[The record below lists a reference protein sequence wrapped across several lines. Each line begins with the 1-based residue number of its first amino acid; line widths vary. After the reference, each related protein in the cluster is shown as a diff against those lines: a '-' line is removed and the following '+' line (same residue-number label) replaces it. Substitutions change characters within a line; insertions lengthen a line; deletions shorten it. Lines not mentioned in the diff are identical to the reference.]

1 MRRAEFTLD
10 VNSRSGVEALDRFS
24 QSAERAARQGVAVER
39 SAREAASGG
48 ISILGVAAGT
58 AAGQMLQ
65 RAGAAALTAA
75 KDFAVSGMQI
85 AVARESIQSGLAA
98 ILGSATEAERAMEL
112 IRKAAAK
119 PGLTFDTA
127 TQGLQRLLSVG
138 YELEPAVEMIELF
151 GNAAALSGARADE
164 MARALTQYT
173 QMISTARADQQS
185 LNTILE
191 VFPAIGEHI
200 VKVFGGRTA
209 EAINKASGSAE
220 AMADKMKVAFQGLA
234 EAPETTRQALDN
246 LQDAWDDTKAEF
258 GTGLLGDKSSD
269 QVKELTRGVE
279 TLGDVA
285 RQTGEAFRGL
295 VTWIGRAFDAMSSWE
310 WSWHGGRLER
320 LSESRARG
328 DAADAQMAQLRSQL
342 FPDRYDADGNA
353 LPERPGGGGSG
364 IGTLAPAPVSPTVVR
379 ATAEDLA
386 RKARDAEV
394 ERLQAELKELEAR
407 GETGRALGSLPNT
420 YRDGM
425 TLGGLWTVRN
435 VLSTSP
441 IHHGTH
447 GEPGTFDIRGS
458 ELERIRRQTGMSWAQ
473 QQEAL
478 AAMGLIV
485 AWRKA
490 GDKGITNDHF
500 HLADPRYSPQEAE
513 RLRGQAR
520 TDSRVK
526 LPSAGGA
533 AMGRAAEIRQRLAEL
548 DGPDAMAELVSDL
561 ARQWA
566 EERDRQ
572 TENYIRILDAA
583 IRAYD
588 AGDSSQIDR
597 LREGWGLGED
607 RASWVAELERAQ
619 RVQAER
625 RGTPDLYETIA
636 SQAED
641 AQRRRQDA
649 AEHDV
654 RMAELQAAALR
665 QVSDEL
671 RQQGGAYTDLVQSIQ
686 AVADAEREV
695 ITLRLEAARAS
706 GDARRVEQA
715 EAEAEL
721 AEARLRQDVAG
732 TLATVSQAQLRRDAD
747 TAAARAALAD
757 TDAEAEEWTDRRLQS
772 LRQEANY
779 LRARTGESLEY
790 LRVLKE
796 IRDIEEERERRYSRA
811 AEVLQV
817 SLGGSGALEAWTRR
831 QRGDYGDVSGERA
844 IDFDWSRLRTTAY
857 RGDAPEGGLLQGVV
871 DGVLAGMG
879 AGTPAIAEAVRE
891 ATLAGMQRVAR
902 GIT

>member
-24 QSAERAARQGVAVER
+24 QSAERAARQGLAVER

-65 RAGAAALTAA
+65 RAGAAALGAA
-75 KDFAVSGMQI
+75 KDFAVSGVQI

-98 ILGSATEAERAMEL
+98 ILGSAEDAERAMEM

-127 TQGLQRLLSVG
+127 TQGLQKLLSVG

-164 MARALTQYT
+164 MGNALTQYT
-173 QMISTARADQQS
+173 QAIAKGKFDQQD
-185 LNTILE
+185 LNSILQT
-191 VFPAIGEHI
+191 FPAIGEQI
-200 VKVFGGRTA
+200 IKVFGGRTA

-220 AMADKMKVAFQGLA
+220 AMAAKMKLAFQGLA

-258 GTGLLGDKSSD
+258 GKGLLGDKSSE

-285 RQTGEAFRGL
+285 RQTGEAFRAL
-295 VTWIGRAFDAMSSWE
+295 ASWIGRTFDAMSSWE

-320 LSESRARG
+320 LSASRARG
-328 DAADAQMAQLRSQL
+328 DAADAQIAQLRSQL
-342 FPDRYDADGNA
+342 FPGRYDADGNA
-353 LPERPGGGGSG
+353 LPERPGGSG
-364 IGTLAPAPVSPTVVR
+364 IGTLAPAPVSDAVMR
-379 ATAEDLA
+379 ASAEDVA
-386 RKARDAEV
+386 RKERDAEV
-394 ERLQAELKELEAR
+394 ARLQAELKALEAR
-407 GETGRALGSLPNT
+407 GETGRALGALPST
-420 YRDGM
+420 YREGM

-435 VLSTSP
+435 LMSKSP
-441 IHHGTH
+441 IHHGSH
-447 GEPGTFDIRGS
+447 AEPGTFDIRGS
-458 ELERIRRQTGMSWAQ
+458 ELERIRRQTGMSWAR

-500 HLADPRYSPQEAE
+500 HLVDPRYSPQEAE
-513 RLRGQAR
+513 RLRGQAQSNR
-520 TDSRVK
+520 RVM
-526 LPSAGGA
+526 LPTADGAGT
-533 AMGRAAEIRQRLAEL
+533 GRAAEIRRRLAEL
-548 DGPDAMAELVSDL
+548 DGPGAMAELERDL
-561 ARQWA
+561 VRQMA

-572 TENYIRILDAA
+572 TEDYIRILDAA

-597 LREGWGLGED
+597 LREGWGLGPD

-625 RGTPDLYETIA
+625 RGTPDLYETMA